1 MVHKIIIIKWGHNI
15 GVDIIIKSV
24 EPGISIFGLANFEYV
39 CEFYAYIYMYKNLKY
54 VYCLKT
60 LKKFE
65 IIN

>member
-39 CEFYAYIYMYKNLKY
+39 CEFYAYIY
-54 VYCLKT
+54 VQE
-60 LKKFE
+60 FE
-65 IIN
+65 ICILFKNTEKIWNH